1 MKLHLRIAALGAVSV
16 LLFAACGGG
25 SSSSGRTRNAA
36 LDCYADLDAK
46 NQAVADAQAA
56 FDASF
61 GVNTPPS
68 DDSVPDT
75 SVPDTSVP
83 TSDSSVPDTTMPKFP
98 EPTAAASGGYRR
110 PAVRHFATVHPT
122 ESGDSVPLTEE
133 QLALQLA
140 LQEAEAMSICDT
152 SDTTTQSGS
161 ESAENASGIC
171 TATLNA
177 TTVDIAC
184 SVSIRVAV
192 TFEDGQHFT
201 TNVSTI
207 TFGPF
212 NVLEHGSSNQ
222 YTVKAMLGD
231 TVLLDTVTH
240 TVGDN
245 DGAVVEFSVPG
256 AITPDAPGES
266 GESSDTTIASDSTI
280 ASDTTVASGP
290 FEPGCPGDVPTIETD
305 VESPTTQNIVQ
316 VSTSNPS
323 GECDSSILWGIHTK
337 SVWDAALMGE
347 PFTSAPLCSS
357 MSNSECDLDAGD
369 YVIFALYEANLDF
382 GNPEPF
388 YEGWQNNVASM
399 NFTVTGG
406 GESGTCQG
414 VELNVVDS
422 QWVSVDNC
430 SDSLYS
436 FSLVGLGPIPLNMV
450 EDNQM
455 NIGDGLPSG
464 WIDMTYLAEFTD
476 GSTERGSFTQC
487 WTSCEIEPLRLAFS
501 PENPKIGDAIW
512 FSSDFAE
519 CFSEESI
526 WRAYLSDETL
536 VSGSAFHQP
545 FKPSQSRKY
554 HVRATGICADGSEV
568 YAEADIGPQAIDAPA
583 HDNITDAQRIEGVK
597 GSATGTTL
605 GATREIDEPV
615 HTDCPWE
622 SQATS
627 WLIWTAPET
636 GALTTSMTGT
646 SFGHP
651 GSATYTR
658 QTMQRVPFTFD
669 DDWNAHLNVVE
680 GTEYA
685 IAVISCYDSNFGDFV
700 FNWEMD
706 TSEDALPN
714 AFGIPSLGNGN
725 TPAQEAPVDVTTI
738 TTADN
743 GVSTLVVD
751 ANANELVFSDTDLDA
766 LRALAGVTTGDVF
779 VQLDSGQVVQ
789 LSNLGKTKIRLGDT
803 KNLKVIVPGAKVQD
817 VVIQLKRTENGNTSS
832 SSTSGGM
839 SPISMILIAFLV
851 LAFIGGG
858 ASQMR
863 RKQGAN

>member
-1 MKLHLRIAALGAVSV
+1 
-16 LLFAACGGG
+16 
-25 SSSSGRTRNAA
+25 
-36 LDCYADLDAK
+36 
-46 NQAVADAQAA
+46 
-56 FDASF
+56 
-61 GVNTPPS
+61 
-68 DDSVPDT
+68 
-75 SVPDTSVP
+75 
-83 TSDSSVPDTTMPKFP
+83 
-98 EPTAAASGGYRR
+98 
-110 PAVRHFATVHPT
+110 
-122 ESGDSVPLTEE
+122 
-133 QLALQLA
+133 
-140 LQEAEAMSICDT
+140 
-152 SDTTTQSGS
+152 
-161 ESAENASGIC
+161 
-171 TATLNA
+171 
-177 TTVDIAC
+177 
-184 SVSIRVAV
+184 
-192 TFEDGQHFT
+192 
-201 TNVSTI
+201 
-207 TFGPF
+207 
-212 NVLEHGSSNQ
+212 
-222 YTVKAMLGD
+222 
-231 TVLLDTVTH
+231 
-240 TVGDN
+240 
-245 DGAVVEFSVPG
+245 
-256 AITPDAPGES
+256 
-266 GESSDTTIASDSTI
+266 
-280 ASDTTVASGP
+280 
-290 FEPGCPGDVPTIETD
+290 
-305 VESPTTQNIVQ
+305 
-316 VSTSNPS
+316 
-323 GECDSSILWGIHTK
+323 
-337 SVWDAALMGE
+337 
-347 PFTSAPLCSS
+347 
-357 MSNSECDLDAGD
+357 
-369 YVIFALYEANLDF
+369 
-382 GNPEPF
+382 
-388 YEGWQNNVASM
+388 M

-512 FSSDFAE
+512 FLSDFAE
-519 CFSEESI
+519 CDATDWF
-526 WRAYLSDETL
+526 WRIYLSDNTL
-536 VSGSAFHQP
+536 FSSSPFHQP
-545 FKPSQSRKY
+545 FTPSQSRKY
-554 HVRATGICADGSEV
+554 RVRATGICADGSEV
-568 YAEADIGPQAIDAPA
+568 YAEADIEPQAIAAPA

-597 GSATGTTL
+597 GSASGTTL

-615 HTDCPWE
+615 HTDCPRE
-622 SQATS
+622 SEATS

-636 GALTTSMTGT
+636 GALTTTMV
-646 SFGHP
+646 
-651 GSATYTR
+651 GSALAEPVSRMYVR
-658 QTMQRVPFTFD
+658 STMQPVTFVYD
-669 DDWNAHLNVVE
+669 NNWFQHISVVKD
-680 GTEYA
+680 TEYA
-685 IAVISCYDSNFGDFV
+685 IAIMSCYDSNFGDFV

-851 LAFIGGG
+851 LAVIGGG
-858 ASQMR
+858 ALQMR